1 MKKSHRTKDGLSL
14 NNKKAHESDHLN
26 WSRRGFLQSVGLTT
40 SMSLL
45 LGKLPLKA
53 FTSSAMD
60 YLGETERILV
70 LIRLAGGNDGLNTV
84 VPLFDYGRYQQLRPT
99 VGIPTADLT
108 ELKDGLAM
116 PHVTPDFFNLWEND
130 LMKIVQGVGYP
141 EQNLSHFRS
150 TDIWST
156 ASDAQIV
163 EPSGWLGRLITLDDP
178 EITVQPPEHPAAVQ
192 IGNSGNL
199 TFNDS
204 DNVNLSFQVSN
215 TNQLFQIV
223 NEGKIFP
230 VDELPDCLHGAQIEF
245 VRNLANQTFRYA
257 DVIRTS
263 YENAQNSLEYTSS
276 SLANQLAIVA
286 RLIKGGLRTSLYM
299 VTLNGFDTHANQPNQ
314 HMNLLRALSSNVKEF
329 FADLKS
335 SGNDKRVLAMTTS
348 EFGRRPQQ
356 NASNGTDH
364 GAAAPLF
371 VFGPE
376 VNGADIIGQHPDMND
391 LDMAGNL
398 KHGIDFRQL
407 YRTLLTE
414 WLCFPDSE
422 AGDILGREFESLD
435 LGFNCTTTRTVDPVA
450 VISEI
455 GMITHHLRHFT
466 FTVDAAKAVYS
477 KVKVYDIQGREVVRL
492 YRGILNSGLNKFD
505 LNTSDYNMAAG
516 MYVFAVKAGSR
527 LITRKFVVV

>member
-1 MKKSHRTKDGLSL
+1 MKNHHRTKDGLSL
-14 NNKKAHESDHLN
+14 DNKKAHESDHLS

-45 LGKLPLKA
+45 LGKLPLRA

-60 YLGETERILV
+60 YVGETDRVLI

-84 VPLFDYGRYQQLRPT
+84 VPLFDYGRYQQLRTT
-99 VGIPTADLT
+99 VAIPPGELT
-108 ELKDGLAM
+108 ELKNGLAM
-116 PHVTPDFFNLWEND
+116 PQLTPDFFNLWNND

-156 ASDAQIV
+156 ASDAQFI

-178 EITVQPPEHPAAVQ
+178 EITIHPPEHPAAVQ

-199 TFNDS
+199 TFNNS

-223 NEGKIFP
+223 NEGKFFP
-230 VDELPDCLHGAQIEF
+230 VEDLPECLHGSQIEF

-257 DVIRTS
+257 DVIKMA
-263 YENAQNSLEYTSS
+263 YEKAENSLEYTAS

-299 VTLNGFDTHANQPNQ
+299 VTLDGFDTHANQPNQ

-329 FADLKS
+329 FADLKTS
-335 SGNDKRVLAMTTS
+335 DNDKRVLAMTTS

-376 VNGADIIGQHPDMND
+376 VNGADIIGQHPDLND

-398 KHGIDFRQL
+398 KFGIDFRQV
-407 YRTLLTE
+407 YRTILTD
-414 WLCFPDSE
+414 WLCFPDTDTD
-422 AGDILGREFESLD
+422 DILGRDFEALD
-435 LGFNCTTTRTVDPVA
+435 LGFNCSTTRIVDHA
-450 VISEI
+450 AAISEI

-466 FTVDAAKAVYS
+466 FTIDAVQSVYS
-477 KVKVYDIQGREVVRL
+477 KVKVYDLQGREVVRL

-505 LNTSDYNMAAG
+505 LHTSDYNMAAG
-516 MYVFAVKAGSR
+516 MYIFTVKAGSR

>member
-1 MKKSHRTKDGLSL
+1 
-14 NNKKAHESDHLN
+14 
-26 WSRRGFLQSVGLTT
+26 
-40 SMSLL
+40 MSLL
-45 LGKLPLKA
+45 LGKLPLQA

-60 YLGETERILV
+60 YLGETDRVLV

-84 VPLFDYGRYQQLRPT
+84 VPLYEYGRYQQLRPG
-99 VGIPTADLT
+99 VSIPTAKLT
-108 ELKDGLAM
+108 ELKNGLAL
-116 PHVTPDFFNLWEND
+116 PAETPDFLNLWQND
-130 LMKIVQGVGYP
+130 WMKIVQGVGYP

-150 TDIWST
+150 TDIWSS
-156 ASDAQIV
+156 ASDAEVI

-178 EITVQPPEHPAAVQ
+178 EITINPPEHPAAVQ

-199 TFNDS
+199 TFNNA

-230 VDELPDCLHGAQIEF
+230 VEDLPECLHGAQIEF

-257 DVIRTS
+257 DVIKMA
-263 YENAQNSLEYTSS
+263 YEKATNGLEYTAS

-314 HMNLLRALSSNVKEF
+314 HMNLLRALSTNVKEF
-329 FADLKS
+329 FEDLNT
-335 SGNDKRVLAMTTS
+335 SGDGKRVVAMTTS

-376 VNGADIIGQHPDMND
+376 VNGSDIIGEHPDLND
-391 LDMAGNL
+391 LDLAGNL
-398 KHGIDFRQL
+398 KFGIDFRQV
-407 YRTLLTE
+407 YKTVLTE
-414 WLCFPDSE
+414 WLCFPETDTTSLLE
-422 AGDILGREFESLD
+422 RDFNPLD
-435 LGFNCTTTRTVDPVA
+435 LGFNCSISRTTEPRVA
-450 VISEI
+450 MSKIQL
-455 GMITHHLRHFT
+455 ITHNLRYFT
-466 FTVDAAKAVYS
+466 FSIELEQAVFAR
-477 KVKVYDIQGREVVRL
+477 VKVYDLQGRAIVKL
-492 YRGILNSGLNKFD
+492 HRGLLSSGLNQFD
-505 LNTSDYNMAAG
+505 LNTTTFNMAPG
-516 MYVFAVKAGSR
+516 MYVFTIKAGSN
-527 LITRKFVVV
+527 LMTRKFVVV